1 MLTLRGK
8 PLAVPILQGGMGVG
22 VSMGG
27 LAGAVAA
34 CGALG
39 CISTA
44 DAGYNEP
51 DFGSNPQGA
60 NLRAL
65 KKEIEKAKQLAN
77 GAGLVA
83 VNAMVATRQYA
94 DAVKAAVAAGADA
107 VISGAG
113 LPMELPGLVEGSETA
128 IAPIVSSARA
138 AKLILRRW
146 ASRFGRT
153 ADFVVIEGSQ
163 AGGHLGFDEADLLA
177 GKCET
182 LDEILPGVLAE
193 VKPYEEKFGHPIPV
207 FVAGGIFTGADM
219 AHYMEMGAAGVQ
231 IATRF
236 IATHECDASQGYK
249 DVLLEAKAE
258 DVRIIH
264 SPVGMPGR
272 ALNTPLVQK
281 LAQGLRFPPKHCSA
295 CITTC
300 EPAKIPYCITH
311 ALIEAVR
318 GNREEGLFFCGAN
331 VGRVN
336 RMMSVR
342 ELIDEILAER
352 RAALGL
358 TNEV

>member
-8 PLAVPILQGGMGVG
+8 PLTVPILQGGMGVG

-34 CGALG
+34 CGAMG

-51 DFGSNPQGA
+51 DFTRDPQGA

-65 KKEIEKAKQLAN
+65 RKEIEKAKSLAK

-94 DAVKAAVAAGADA
+94 DAVRAAAEAGADA
-107 VISGAG
+107 IISGAG
-113 LPMELPGLVEGSETA
+113 LPMELPGLVEGTGAA

-138 AKLILRRW
+138 ARLILRRW
-146 ASRFGRT
+146 AARFGRT
-153 ADFVVIEGSQ
+153 ADFVVIEGCK
-163 AGGHLGFDEADLLA
+163 AGGHLGLDETELLENR
-177 GKCET
+177 CQT
-182 LDEILPGVLAE
+182 LDEILPEVLAE

-207 FVAGGIFTGADM
+207 FVAGGVFTGEDM
-219 AHYMEMGAAGVQ
+219 AHYMEKGAAGVQ

-236 IATHECDASQGYK
+236 IATYECDASQAYK
-249 DVLLEAKAE
+249 DVILSAREE
-258 DVRIIH
+258 DARIIH

-281 LAQGLRFPPKHCSA
+281 LAQGMRFAPKHCWG
-295 CITTC
+295 CISTC
-300 EPAKIPYCITH
+300 QPAKIPYCITH

-318 GNREEGLFFCGAN
+318 GNLEEGLFFCGAN

-336 RMMSVR
+336 RMCSVK
-342 ELIDEILAER
+342 ELIDQILTE
-352 RAALGL
+352 RAAANPNL
-358 TNEV
+358 